1 MAEGRM
7 LKRAVATSRK
17 LAELKTDSARMLYT
31 WLIPFLDVEGR
42 YFGDPDIIKGSIVP
56 RIKDFTIEKVSECLT
71 DIQRT
76 GLILWYQVNGDKYLQ
91 FTVFNKHQN
100 INKER
105 ESKDVFPEPTDSGV
119 TLADS
124 GVTLADSGVT
134 LADSGVTLA
143 DSGVTQS
150 NTPLSKDKLSK
161 DKLSK
166 YKESDFQSASLLKN
180 LILENIPSHKITDKQ
195 LESWANETR
204 LMREKDNHTIEEIN
218 DLIQWSQKHYFWK
231 ANILSMGKLR
241 EKWGGLWL
249 QKKEDDKRE
258 NKGISNSNTF
268 QKELAVEEYYLPL

>member
-105 ESKDVFPEPTDSGV
+105 ESKDVFPEPT
-119 TLADS
+119 
-124 GVTLADSGVT
+124 
-134 LADSGVTLA
+134 DSGVTLA

>member
-7 LKRAVATSRK
+7 LKRAIATSK
-17 LAELKTDSARMLYT
+17 KMAELETDSARLLYT
-31 WLIPFLDVEGR
+31 WFIPFLDVEGR
-42 YFGDPDIIKGSIVP
+42 FYGDPDVIKGSIVP
-56 RIKDFTIEKVSECLT
+56 RIKDFTAEKVKECLA
-71 DIQRT
+71 DMQRV
-76 GLILWYQVNGDKYLQ
+76 GLILWYLVNDDKYLQ
-91 FTVFNKHQN
+91 FTVFEKHQN
-100 INKER
+100 INRDR
-105 ESKDVFPEPTDSGV
+105 ESKLVFPAPEDSCV
-119 TLADS
+119 TPEDVR
-124 GVTLADSGVT
+124 VTPEDVRVT
-134 LADSGVTLA
+134 P
-143 DSGVTQS
+143 S
-150 NTPLSKDKLSK
+150 NVLLSKDKLSK